1 MAVVIAPAPT
11 LSTGYPPPP
20 RRWRHHR
27 LASPPHAHNHSLTS
41 LPLLALPSKAAAL
54 SWAVTSSASRKG
66 GEEDMEFQDGGVD
79 ERFLWRFYE
88 NYASR
93 EMAMYVEKMVKSPA
107 DVVETLEGMAGM
119 FALVVVGRGGRQPVE
134 LIAGLERWAEAGTEI
149 GPVAEILASN
159 ESLEM
164 GSVLVMQQHTVALKP
179 PCQ

>member
-1 MAVVIAPAPT
+1 
-11 LSTGYPPPP
+11 
-20 RRWRHHR
+20 
-27 LASPPHAHNHSLTS
+27 
-41 LPLLALPSKAAAL
+41 
-54 SWAVTSSASRKG
+54 
-66 GEEDMEFQDGGVD
+66 MEFQDGGVD